1 MNVDNN
7 VNIEDIMEEFIMY
20 DMSLWVIIIQNTT
33 IHFFS

>member
-20 DMSLWVIIIQNTT
+20 DMSLKVIIIQNTT